1 MYNFYCILL
10 YKCIV
15 FLYLYYTFIKNF
27 NFAKIINSKPMNKY
41 SIDDFSKITG
51 LNKILIRTWEN
62 RYSFVKPKR
71 TSTNIRYYDDKMIVK
86 ALRYSIL
93 VDAGFKISILTK
105 LSSEEID
112 GHINNTLKKDNQT
125 NKHSQYISQILESS
139 LSYNQL
145 LFHNTYEKCVKDIGI
160 IECYKHVLL
169 ESLNRIGILWIN
181 NQISPPQEHFL
192 SELIKTKIYKE
203 IEKIGF
209 KKLSKENWLLF
220 LPKNELHDIGLLFAY
235 LTLKMNGHN
244 VVYLGQ
250 NLPHDLMLSLKN
262 ENTIDNILFSVVS
275 NTSRL
280 ELKEIT
286 NFLKTHFSKS
296 KIYTIMN
303 KSLLNKDDSQKLNT
317 ISSIDEFINL
327 ITN

>member
-1 MYNFYCILL
+1 
-10 YKCIV
+10 
-15 FLYLYYTFIKNF
+15 
-27 NFAKIINSKPMNKY
+27 MNKY

-62 RYSFVKPKR
+62 RYNFVKPHR

-86 ALRYSIL
+86 ALRYSTL
-93 VDAGFKISILTK
+93 VNAGFKISILNK
-105 LSSEEID
+105 LSAEQID
-112 GHINNTLKKDNQT
+112 NLIDNQLKNTDQT
-125 NKHSQYISQILESS
+125 NKHSLYISQILESS
-139 LSYNQL
+139 ISYNQL
-145 LFHNTYEKCVKDIGI
+145 LFHNTYEKCIKDIGI

-169 ESLNRIGILWIN
+169 VALNRIGILWMN
-181 NQISPPQEHFL
+181 DKISPPQEHFL

-209 KKLSKENWLLF
+209 KKLSKENWVLF

-250 NLPHDLMLSLKN
+250 NLPHSLLLSLKDKN
-262 ENTIDNILFSVVS
+262 KIDNILFAIVS
-275 NTSRL
+275 NTSKVDI
-280 ELKEIT
+280 KEIT
-286 NFLKTHFSKS
+286 NFLKTNFSKS
-296 KIYTIMN
+296 KVYTIIN
-303 KSLLNKDDSQKLNT
+303 KNLLNENDFQKLNT

-327 ITN
+327 ITK

>member
-1 MYNFYCILL
+1 
-10 YKCIV
+10 
-15 FLYLYYTFIKNF
+15 
-27 NFAKIINSKPMNKY
+27 MNKY

-51 LNKILIRTWEN
+51 LNKLLIRTWEN
-62 RYSFVKPKR
+62 RYSFVKPHR

-86 ALRYSIL
+86 ALRYSLL
-93 VDAGFKISILTK
+93 VDAGFKISALTK
-105 LSSEEID
+105 LPAEQID
-112 GHINNTLKKDNQT
+112 NLINNALKNNDQT
-125 NKHSQYISQILESS
+125 NNHSLYISQILESS
-139 LSYNQL
+139 ISFNQL
-145 LFHNTYEKCVKDIGI
+145 LFHNTYEKCIKDIGI

-169 ESLNRIGILWIN
+169 EALNRIGILWMN
-181 NQISPPQEHFL
+181 DKISPPQEHFL

-250 NLPHDLMLSLKN
+250 NLPHSLLLSLKD
-262 ENTIDNILFSVVS
+262 ENKIDNILFTVVS
-275 NTSRL
+275 NTSKL
-280 ELKEIT
+280 DIKEIT
-286 NFLKTHFSKS
+286 NFLKTNFSKS
-296 KIYTIMN
+296 KVYTIIN
-303 KSLLNKDDSQKLNT
+303 KNLLNEDHLQKLNT
-317 ISSIDEFINL
+317 ISSIDEFINS

>member
-1 MYNFYCILL
+1 
-10 YKCIV
+10 
-15 FLYLYYTFIKNF
+15 
-27 NFAKIINSKPMNKY
+27 MNRY

-62 RYSFVKPKR
+62 RYSFVKPHR

-86 ALRYSIL
+86 ALRYSVL

-105 LSSEEID
+105 LSAEEID
-112 GHINNTLKKDNQT
+112 GLINNTLKKDNQT
-125 NKHSQYISQILESS
+125 NNHSLYISQILESS
-139 LSYNQL
+139 ISYNQL
-145 LFHNTYEKCVKDIGI
+145 LFHNTYEKCIKDIGI

-169 ESLNRIGILWIN
+169 VALNRIGILWMN
-181 NQISPPQEHFL
+181 DKISPPQEHFL

-209 KKLSKENWLLF
+209 KKLSKENWVLF

-250 NLPHDLMLSLKN
+250 NLPHSLLLSLKDKN
-262 ENTIDNILFSVVS
+262 KIDNILFSIVS
-275 NTSRL
+275 NTSKL
-280 ELKEIT
+280 DLIEIT
-286 NFLKTHFSKS
+286 NFLETHFSES
-296 KIYTIMN
+296 KIHAIINENLITEERF
-303 KSLLNKDDSQKLNT
+303 QKLST

-327 ITN
+327 ITK

>member
-1 MYNFYCILL
+1 
-10 YKCIV
+10 
-15 FLYLYYTFIKNF
+15 
-27 NFAKIINSKPMNKY
+27 MNKY

-62 RYSFVKPKR
+62 RYGFVKPQR

-105 LSSEEID
+105 LSPEEID
-112 GHINNTLKKDNQT
+112 DLINNTLKKDNQT

-139 LSYNQL
+139 ISYNQL
-145 LFHNTYEKCVKDIGI
+145 LFHNTYEKCIKDIGI
-160 IECYKHVLL
+160 IECYKQVLL
-169 ESLNRIGILWIN
+169 VALNRIGILWMN
-181 NQISPPQEHFL
+181 DKISPPQEHFL

-209 KKLSKENWLLF
+209 KKLSKENWVLF

-250 NLPHDLMLSLKN
+250 NLPHSLLLSLKD
-262 ENTIDNILFSVVS
+262 ENKIDNILFTVVS
-275 NTSRL
+275 NTSKL
-280 ELKEIT
+280 DIKEIT
-286 NFLKTHFSKS
+286 NFLKTNFSKS
-296 KIYTIMN
+296 KVYTIIN
-303 KSLLNKDDSQKLNT
+303 KNLLNENDFQKLNT